1 MRKHL
6 ENVKSLTLKIGTNV
20 LTDSCG
26 RIQKNIISSIVRQ
39 VCEIREKGVNVM
51 IISSGAIAAGRWKLE
66 FGNKELTLR
75 QKQAAAAVGQTQ
87 LMRYYED
94 AFAEEGVVTAQV
106 LLTDDGLSDRKRQLN
121 AKNTLLTLIE
131 KKAVPIINENDTV
144 SVEEIK
150 FGDNDRLSA
159 LVAQM
164 TGSEL
169 LILLTDTEGLMDKDP
184 KVEKNA
190 KRISIVNNIDVGI
203 EKICGGKGSYLST
216 GGMYSKI
223 QAAKMVVDAGEFAV
237 IANGKKQN
245 IISDILAGKDVG
257 TLFLSS
263 RHKMK
268 GKKRWIAHFKRSS
281 GFLVIDAGAVIAL
294 KDRGKSLLAS
304 GITSVKGD
312 FSAGDIVILKDER
325 GNDIGKGQVNYS
337 SGDARK
343 IAGLKTSQ
351 IRGVFGGKVFDEVVH
366 RNNMVIYG
374 ETRGK

>member
-1 MRKHL
+1 MRKYL
-6 ENVKSLTLKIGTNV
+6 EHVKNVTLKIGTNV

-26 RIQKNIISSIVRQ
+26 RIQKDIISSIARQ
-39 VCEIREKGVNVM
+39 VCGIREKGVNVM

-66 FGNKELTLR
+66 FGSKDLTLR

-94 AFAEEGVVTAQV
+94 AFAEKGIVTAQV

-144 SVEEIK
+144 SVEEIR

-169 LILLTDTEGLMDKDP
+169 LILLTDTDGLMDKDP

-190 KRISIVNNIDVGI
+190 KRISIVNSIDAGI
-203 EKICGGKGSYLST
+203 EKICGKKGSSLST

-223 QAAKMVVDAGEFAV
+223 QAARMVVTAGEFAV
-237 IANGKKQN
+237 IANGKKEN
-245 IISDILAGKDVG
+245 IISDILSGKDAG
-257 TLFLSS
+257 TLFLPL

-281 GFLVIDAGAVIAL
+281 GFLVIDAGAVLAL
-294 KDRGKSLLAS
+294 RDKGKSLLAS
-304 GITSVKGD
+304 GIVSAKGD
-312 FSAGDIVILKDER
+312 FSAGDIIILRDEK
-325 GNDIGKGQVNYS
+325 GNDIGKGQINYS
-337 SGDARK
+337 SGNIKK
-343 IAGLKTSQ
+343 IIGLKTSQ
-351 IRGVFGGKVFDEVVH
+351 IKAVLGGKVFDEVVH

-374 ETRGK
+374 ETREK